1 MEETTATKFR
11 NLLNKY
17 PQYPS
22 YAYDFIYGA
31 LSYTNKNIRDPYKK
45 SRHVTAEELLEV
57 IRKYALEKFGCLTE
71 IVLDHWNVRST
82 RDIGNIVF
90 HLVEYDLMGKQEGER
105 IEDFDDVY
113 RFEDVFNVTPNF
125 EYNKE
130 TDEWTVNYVPAKH

>member
-17 PQYPS
+17 PRYSPDS
-22 YAYDFIYGA
+22 YLFIYDA
-31 LSYTNKNIRDPYKK
+31 LDYTNRNIIDPFKKN
-45 SRHVTAEELLEV
+45 RHVTAEKLLEGF
-57 IRKYALEKFGCLTE
+57 RKYTLEQFGCLAE

-82 RDIGNIVF
+82 KDIGNIVF

-130 TDEWTVNYVPAKH
+130 TD